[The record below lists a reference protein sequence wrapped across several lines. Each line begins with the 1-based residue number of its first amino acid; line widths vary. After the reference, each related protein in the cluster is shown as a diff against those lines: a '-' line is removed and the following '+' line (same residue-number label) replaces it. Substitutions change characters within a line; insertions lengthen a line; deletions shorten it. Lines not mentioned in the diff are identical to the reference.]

1 MLDEKQVFSGL
12 LVLLSFF
19 VGYKYGCKVT
29 SGDKT
34 SKDDAEAK
42 NGSIMVSFSTNK
54 F

>member
-29 SGDKT
+29 TGAPT
-34 SKDDAEAK
+34 SKEETK
-42 NGSIMVSFSTNK
+42 NGSVMVS
-54 F
+54 